1 MYCVESKVF
10 IENDDLCISCKNYV
24 QDLNCPLLSALAQG
38 DVFLENSLQVTD
50 CGFYREFKR
59 KLHIVKGD

>member
-10 IENDDLCISCKNYV
+10 IENDDLCISCQNYV

-38 DVFLENSLQVTD
+38 DVFLENSLQVQTAD
-50 CGFYREFKR
+50 FIENLKESCI
-59 KLHIVKGD
+59 L

>member
-10 IENDDLCISCKNYV
+10 IENDDLCISCQNYV
-24 QDLNCPLLSALAQG
+24 EDLNCPLLSALAQG